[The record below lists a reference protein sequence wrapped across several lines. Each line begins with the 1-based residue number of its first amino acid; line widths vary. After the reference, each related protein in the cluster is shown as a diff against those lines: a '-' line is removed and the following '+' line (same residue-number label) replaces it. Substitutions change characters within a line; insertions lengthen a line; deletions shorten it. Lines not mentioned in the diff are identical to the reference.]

1 MLQEA
6 SSRLNSLPPESVSQ
20 PASFGG
26 MSLYNRMH
34 NSTYHIYII
43 QIQGNTLNS
52 MMNYNAMYVCMCV
65 VGLNVGAMSNMVWGS
80 NSTNKEV
87 NLPLDPFIP
96 F

>member
-1 MLQEA
+1 
-6 SSRLNSLPPESVSQ
+6 
-20 PASFGG
+20 
-26 MSLYNRMH
+26 
-34 NSTYHIYII
+34 
-43 QIQGNTLNS
+43 

-65 VGLNVGAMSNMVWGS
+65 VGLNVGAMSNMLWGS